1 MATGSVGF
9 LQPVEGAVA
18 IGGFAQGGGAVAR
31 GGRGVGGGFGAVG
44 PAPDDADEE
53 GAQGGEAGGYDSY
66 GGFGGGPDGGGDVV
80 PCDICSFAV
89 LVEHYETNHADGA
102 DCEAHGKNS
111 SQDQFL
117 RLASS
122 QTPKNRYRQS
132 KKYKVCSRID
142 RPGYQEIEFHINTS
156 PTRCGTECASQRVP
170 EIVHGYTLE
179 D

>member
-80 PCDICSFAV
+80 PWGG
-89 LVEHYETNHADGA
+89 LVSIA
-102 DCEAHGKNS
+102 EAGWGDWRGLTHM
-111 SQDQFL
+111 
-117 RLASS
+117 
-122 QTPKNRYRQS
+122 
-132 KKYKVCSRID
+132 
-142 RPGYQEIEFHINTS
+142 
-156 PTRCGTECASQRVP
+156 
-170 EIVHGYTLE
+170 
-179 D
+179 